1 MMGADWAHFVGQM
14 ALLAALDARRRDRR
28 NNEPVVTDLMPR
40 RTHARRVIV
49 PLLVGLPAL
58 MLAALIAP
66 ATALAHGGYVP
77 NPPDLGTLVF
87 GWSFDPL
94 IWLPAIVALV
104 LWKLGV
110 SAANRAHPA
119 HPVSRRRTAYW
130 VAGVLVIVFALDSGF
145 ALYDTTLFSMH
156 MIQHLLL
163 TLIGPPLLLLAGPI
177 TLLLQAS
184 SPRTRQR
191 WVLPFLHARVV
202 RVISHPVVAWIL
214 FAVVMWGSHFSPL
227 FDAALENDWA
237 HRLEHALY
245 VASALLFWW
254 PVVGPDPSP
263 WKLRPPVRVLYVGL
277 QMPQSTF
284 LAVAIFMATTPLYH
298 HYATSGRTWGPTAL
312 ADQQL
317 AGGIMWVG
325 GNLVFMVLV
334 MLFVWVWMQDD
345 ERRAVGEDRR
355 LEAERAAIREREVQL
370 AARRAAEAP
379 AGDHSTG

>member
-1 MMGADWAHFVGQM
+1 M
-14 ALLAALDARRRDRR
+14 ALYATLDDRRRDRR
-28 NNEPVVTDLMPR
+28 NNERVLILPNLPMAS
-40 RTHARRVIV
+40 ARRRATR
-49 PLLVGLPAL
+49 LLVGLPAL
-58 MLAALIAP
+58 MLAALLAP
-66 ATALAHGGYVP
+66 ASVLAHGGYVP
-77 NPPDLGTLVF
+77 NPPDLGTLMF

-104 LWKLGV
+104 LWKIGV

-119 HPVSRRRTAYW
+119 HPISRRRTAYW
-130 VAGVLVIVFALDSGF
+130 VAGVLIIVFALDSGF

-202 RVISHPVVAWIL
+202 RVISHPVVAWVL

-245 VASALLFWW
+245 VTSALLFWW

-284 LAVAIFMATTPLYH
+284 LAVAIFMAATPLYR
-298 HYATSGRTWGPTAL
+298 HYATSLRTWGPTPL

-355 LEAERAAIREREVQL
+355 LEAERAAIRERELRL
-370 AARRAAEAP
+370 AARRAAEATAIDRP
-379 AGDHSTG
+379 GG